1 VKAVDADELGKL
13 TQANVTVG
21 TPYYMSP
28 EAVERPDTITALSD
42 VYAIGGVGYYLL
54 TGTPVFSGETVM
66 DICMKHV
73 RAVPD
78 PPSKR
83 LGRPVTASVE
93 ALILRC
99 RAKAPGDRPPG
110 ARALMEELARCEP
123 AQPWTRADAE
133 AWWSAFRKPA
143 GSGPGPAATAVG

>member
-1 VKAVDADELGKL
+1 
-13 TQANVTVG
+13 
-21 TPYYMSP
+21 MSP

-42 VYAIGGVGYYLL
+42 VYAIGAVGYYLL
-54 TGTPVFSGETVM
+54 TGTPVFTGRTVM
-66 DICMKHV
+66 DVCMKHV

-83 LGRPVTASVE
+83 LGKPVTPGVE

-99 RAKAPGDRPPG
+99 LAKAPKDRPPS

-123 AQPWTRADAE
+123 AQPWTSADAE

-143 GSGPGPAATAVG
+143 AAGPQPAPTVVGQEGATADFSFDSDAVASPPEPPG